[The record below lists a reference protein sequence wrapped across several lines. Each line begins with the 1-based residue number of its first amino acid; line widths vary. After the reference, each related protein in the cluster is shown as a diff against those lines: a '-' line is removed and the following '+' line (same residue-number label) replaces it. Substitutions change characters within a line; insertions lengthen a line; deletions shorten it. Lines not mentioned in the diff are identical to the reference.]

1 MDYAAVLEENSNAQT
16 ECIIELD
23 ASVDGQTVL
32 TKNTKYMAST
42 VATGTK
48 KELKEIKATMK
59 QLVAFLIL

>member
-1 MDYAAVLEENSNAQT
+1 MLEENSNAQT

-42 VATGTK
+42 LATGTK